1 MATARDTAG
10 ETPLFEID
18 ALEVSAVDGPQILR
32 GVSLALAPGECHA
45 VMGPNGS
52 GKTTLAS
59 VILGSPEFK
68 VDSGALRLRG
78 DDIADW
84 DTDVRARAGLFL
96 AFQYPESIT
105 GVSIRNF
112 LRQAV
117 SARRG
122 TDVSVI
128 EVYVAMQD
136 WMSRLE
142 IDPEF
147 MDRSL
152 NEGFSGGE
160 KKRNEI
166 LQMAL
171 LEPEVAVLDETDS
184 GLDIDA
190 LKVVASGVQ
199 QVRAEH
205 HEMGVLVIT
214 HYQRLL
220 EELQPDAVH
229 VMVDGAIV
237 RSGGME
243 LAHALDAD
251 GYEQFEQ

>member
-184 GLDIDA
+184 GL
-190 LKVVASGVQ
+190 
-199 QVRAEH
+199 
-205 HEMGVLVIT
+205 
-214 HYQRLL
+214 
-220 EELQPDAVH
+220 
-229 VMVDGAIV
+229 
-237 RSGGME
+237 
-243 LAHALDAD
+243 
-251 GYEQFEQ
+251 